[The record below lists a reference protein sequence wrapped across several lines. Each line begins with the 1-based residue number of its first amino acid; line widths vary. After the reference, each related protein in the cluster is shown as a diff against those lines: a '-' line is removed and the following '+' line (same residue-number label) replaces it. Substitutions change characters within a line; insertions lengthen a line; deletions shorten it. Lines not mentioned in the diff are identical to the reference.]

1 MLWRITTGGEASG
14 RSIRL
19 GCRPCRRAPRS
30 ELQHH
35 GAGRWV
41 VGGALRPLPRG
52 GGGDR
57 ARRGRRW
64 ASTMFI
70 LATLSAAA
78 RCRPP
83 RAVRHLPKRRTTCP
97 CLGQAGCSRC
107 HFSPAARRS
116 PSRWRS
122 SRARGDVA
130 SARRSRGPRRSGRA
144 SVLDALLDA
153 RDPTASVEPLGQ
165 RLRAVAQLVA
175 DSHEPVTEL

>member
-1 MLWRITTGGEASG
+1 VLGGGWSAA
-14 RSIRL
+14 
-19 GCRPCRRAPRS
+19 PCVHS
-30 ELQHH
+30 
-35 GAGRWV
+35 
-41 VGGALRPLPRG
+41 RG

-107 HFSPAARRS
+107 HFSPAARAIPQS
-116 PSRWRS
+116 LAVKS
-122 SRARGDVA
+122 SSGRCCECAAVARAPAKWTRQRARRPPGRSRPSGERRTA
-130 SARRSRGPRRSGRA
+130 RPGTTRGRAARRGFA
-144 SVLDALLDA
+144 
-153 RDPTASVEPLGQ
+153 
-165 RLRAVAQLVA
+165 
-175 DSHEPVTEL
+175 